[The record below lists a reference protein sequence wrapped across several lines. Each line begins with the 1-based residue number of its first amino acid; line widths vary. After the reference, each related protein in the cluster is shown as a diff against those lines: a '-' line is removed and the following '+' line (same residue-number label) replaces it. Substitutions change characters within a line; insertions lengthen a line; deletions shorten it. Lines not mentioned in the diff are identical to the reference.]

1 MSEKSQAVYK
11 DSTHLIYNCWECV
24 REGQSTIAGSLLLDC
39 ASSESE
45 ANELV
50 KVYWDRHLD
59 FNKSFPSLFET
70 NTRTRI
76 ISIKNESYWWPK

>member
-1 MSEKSQAVYK
+1 MPEKNYK
-11 DSTHLIYNCWECV
+11 DATHLIYNCWECV

-39 ASSESE
+39 ASSEAE

-50 KVYWDRHLD
+50 KLYWDRHLD
-59 FNKSFPSLFET
+59 FNKSFPGLFET

-76 ISIKNESYWWPK
+76 ISIKNDSFWWPK

>member
-1 MSEKSQAVYK
+1 MPEKNYK
-11 DSTHLIYNCWECV
+11 DATHLIYNCWECV

-39 ASSESE
+39 ASSEAE

-50 KVYWDRHLD
+50 KLYWDRHLYYR
-59 FNKSFPSLFET
+59 KSFPRP